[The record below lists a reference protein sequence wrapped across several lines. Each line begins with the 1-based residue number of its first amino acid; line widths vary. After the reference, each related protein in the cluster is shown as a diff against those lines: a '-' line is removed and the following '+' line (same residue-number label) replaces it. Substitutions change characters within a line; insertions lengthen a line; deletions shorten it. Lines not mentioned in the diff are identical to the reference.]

1 MERERELL
9 RIFLKVSQ
17 MENTILRRM
26 NLSSFLMVPVQRVTR
41 YPLLLS
47 RLVKVTPTSHG
58 DRGALQESME
68 LIEQGLDTMNQ
79 ETARDSGTTKLWRRI
94 SMINPQGS
102 RRSEHPIDLL
112 GSTTWG
118 VRKMVLETLGWG
130 KESREE
136 ISFVLESRLMYT
148 QPTETNWRNLFAVRM
163 MPSHAL
169 LVTLGPATVG
179 PDRDQVGLTFPKETG
194 CREAALI
201 LLKEKGM
208 RYSPAREPL
217 MLDKCIICWEH
228 DWEDCFEVTEFSTKE
243 SYIFKGEDPQQTLQW
258 FNHLKFYCS
267 GLGGWR
273 RRRNGLANIM
283 INGMARSEEIGREL
297 TTLVG

>member
-1 MERERELL
+1 M
-9 RIFLKVSQ
+9 
-17 MENTILRRM
+17 
-26 NLSSFLMVPVQRVTR
+26 QRVTR

-217 MLDKCIICWEH
+217 MLDRCIICWEH

-243 SYIFKGEDPQQTLQW
+243 SYIFKVFLKYLSAACVIVLFGECCPNMD
-258 FNHLKFYCS
+258 HLK
-267 GLGGWR
+267 
-273 RRRNGLANIM
+273 N
-283 INGMARSEEIGREL
+283 
-297 TTLVG
+297 